1 MLLYY
6 YWFTD
11 RATPLELMQIEMVM
25 VDMEL
30 GGDGL
35 INCVALHQVLLPP
48 FSLSLSLLH
57 SLTVPL
63 VPHREM
69 EIFLGVCQLPMW
81 RGIS

>member
-35 INCVALHQVLLPP
+35 IDCVALHQVLLPP
-48 FSLSLSLLH
+48 PFSLSLLH
-57 SLTVPL
+57 SLTVAL